1 MNNFNNDTPI
11 YVQLANKI
19 EETIIER
26 SIKEGERVP
35 SQVDLG
41 KMFNINPATAGKA
54 LTLLLERGV
63 VDKKRG
69 LGMFVTDDALP
80 IIKERRL
87 KQNLSALAR
96 EYLNEGVT
104 LGFDIDSLITLL
116 KEEHLRLNAT
126 DDKEDDN
133 EKFN

>member
-19 EETIIER
+19 EESIIER
-26 SIKEGERVP
+26 QIRENERVP
-35 SQVDLG
+35 SQIDLG

-63 VDKKRG
+63 VDKRRG
-69 LGMFVTDDALP
+69 LGMFVTDNALT
-80 IIKERRL
+80 IIKNRRL

-96 EYLNEGVT
+96 DYLNEGST
-104 LGFDIDSLITLL
+104 LGIDIDTLIALL
-116 KEEHLRLNAT
+116 KDEQNKLKSNS
-126 DDKEDDN
+126 DKEDDN
-133 EKFN
+133 E

>member
-19 EETIIER
+19 EESIIDRQIREN
-26 SIKEGERVP
+26 ERVP
-35 SQVDLG
+35 SQIDLG

-63 VDKKRG
+63 VDKRRG
-69 LGMFVTDDALP
+69 LGMFVTDNALT
-80 IIKERRL
+80 IIKDRRL

-96 EYLNEGVT
+96 DYLNEGAT
-104 LGFDIDSLITLL
+104 LGIDIDTLIALL
-116 KEEHLRLNAT
+116 KDEQNKLKSNS
-126 DDKEDDN
+126 DKEDDN
-133 EKFN
+133 E

>member
-19 EETIIER
+19 EESIIER
-26 SIKEGERVP
+26 SIVKGDRVP

-63 VDKKRG
+63 VDKRRG
-69 LGMFVTDDALP
+69 LGMFVTDNALT
-80 IIKERRL
+80 IIKDRRI
-87 KQNLSALAR
+87 KQNLSSLAR
-96 EYLNEGVT
+96 NYLCEGAT
-104 LGFDIDSLITLL
+104 LGIDIDTLIALL
-116 KEEHLRLNAT
+116 KEEQNKLNPNS
-126 DDKEDDN
+126 DKGDEN
-133 EKFN
+133 E

>member
-19 EETIIER
+19 EESIIER
-26 SIKEGERVP
+26 QIRENERVP
-35 SQVDLG
+35 SQIDLG

-63 VDKKRG
+63 VDKRRG
-69 LGMFVTDDALP
+69 LGMFVTDNALT
-80 IIKERRL
+80 IIKNRRL

-96 EYLNEGVT
+96 DYLNEGST
-104 LGFDIDSLITLL
+104 LGIDIDTLIALL
-116 KEEHLRLNAT
+116 KDEQNKLKSNS
-126 DDKEDDN
+126 DKGDDN
-133 EKFN
+133 E

>member
-19 EETIIER
+19 EESIIER
-26 SIKEGERVP
+26 SIDKGDRVP

-63 VDKKRG
+63 VDKRRG
-69 LGMFVTDDALP
+69 LGMFVTDNALT
-80 IIKERRL
+80 IIKNRRL
-87 KQNLSALAR
+87 KQNLSVLAR
-96 EYLNEGVT
+96 NYLNEGAT
-104 LGFDIDSLITLL
+104 LGIDIETLIALL
-116 KEEHLRLNAT
+116 KDEHNKLKSNS
-126 DDKEDDN
+126 DKGDDN
-133 EKFN
+133 E

>member
-19 EETIIER
+19 EESIIER
-26 SIKEGERVP
+26 SINRGDRVP

-63 VDKKRG
+63 VDKRRG
-69 LGMFVTDDALP
+69 LGMFVTDNALT
-80 IIKERRL
+80 IIKNRRL
-87 KQNLSALAR
+87 KQNLSVLAR
-96 EYLNEGVT
+96 NYLNEGAT
-104 LGFDIDSLITLL
+104 LGIDLDTLIALL
-116 KEEHLRLNAT
+116 KEEQNKLKSNG
-126 DDKEDDN
+126 DKGDDN
-133 EKFN
+133 E